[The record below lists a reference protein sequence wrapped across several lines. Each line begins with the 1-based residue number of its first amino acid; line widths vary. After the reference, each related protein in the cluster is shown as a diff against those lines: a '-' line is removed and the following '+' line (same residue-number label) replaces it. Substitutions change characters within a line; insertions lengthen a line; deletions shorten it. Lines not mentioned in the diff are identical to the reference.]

1 VFPMIHFFFHFFL
14 PLFLSLDIL
23 LYLLFFI
30 GYWIFIKYTNI
41 ATTNVTKSGK
51 SLISTIAIEKTLRK
65 GGEVFLKTVI
75 DEKTDYCDEVLK
87 EIANVLQQFED
98 VMLP

>member
-1 VFPMIHFFFHFFL
+1 
-14 PLFLSLDIL
+14 
-23 LYLLFFI
+23 
-30 GYWIFIKYTNI
+30 
-41 ATTNVTKSGK
+41 
-51 SLISTIAIEKTLRK
+51 LISTIATEKTLRK
-65 GGEVFLKTVI
+65 GGEMFLKTVI